1 MRAVIQ
7 RVKQASVHVQ
17 GRQVSKIGPGV
28 LALIGVC
35 QDDTPEHMDIL
46 TKKILQ
52 LKLWPEGMR
61 LDESGSLAS
70 ADEQVRPWRTNVMEL
85 GGEVLCVSQFTLYA
99 RTSKGTRP
107 DFHLSM
113 SGTEAKPF
121 YDAFLAKM
129 RNMYA
134 EDKIHDGEFG
144 AMMDVSLVN
153 DGPVTICTYRPC
165 VCVCVYARVPAPCT
179 RVLTFIA
186 IDTFEKK

>member
-1 MRAVIQ
+1 
-7 RVKQASVHVQ
+7 
-17 GRQVSKIGPGV
+17 
-28 LALIGVC
+28 
-35 QDDTPEHMDIL
+35 
-46 TKKILQ
+46 
-52 LKLWPEGMR
+52 
-61 LDESGSLAS
+61 
-70 ADEQVRPWRTNVMEL
+70 MEL

-153 DGPVTICTYRPC
+153 EGPVTICTYRPC